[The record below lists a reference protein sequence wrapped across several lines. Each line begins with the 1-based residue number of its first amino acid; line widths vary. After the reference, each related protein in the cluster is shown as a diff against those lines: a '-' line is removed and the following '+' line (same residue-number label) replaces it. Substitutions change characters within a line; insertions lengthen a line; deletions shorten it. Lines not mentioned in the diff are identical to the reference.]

1 MALSPRPMS
10 TANADNSLTQA
21 ASPSLAEDSLA
32 LSNAVRPPAR
42 PSSNDNLVGTSGDD
56 SFIGGSGNDSFTG
69 GAGIDTVNYSSL
81 LSPITLTAGGVVKKA
96 GIGTD
101 TMSGVEVIVGAT
113 GLKNVID
120 GTVADPATQTTN
132 FRIDLSSQSLGV
144 EGIPG
149 LGALSFKVV
158 NFSDVIGTNNADT
171 IIGDRSNN
179 FLRGAGGNDI
189 LSGGAGDDIIVGGA
203 GADNLTLGSGRD
215 IVRFTSITDA
225 GDVINDF
232 SARDDNF
239 ELSAAAFGLPA
250 GRLQENNFAANV
262 NGLATAARA
271 QFVYDT
277 DEGKLFFD
285 ADGTG
290 SGQAT
295 LLATLVGVPALTVA
309 DFYLTA

>member
-1 MALSPRPMS
+1 MARSPRPMS
-10 TANADNSLTQA
+10 AANADNSPTQT
-21 ASPSLAEDSLA
+21 ASPSLAGGSLA
-32 LSNAVRPPAR
+32 PSNAGRPPAR

-56 SFIGGSGNDSFTG
+56 SFIGASGNDSFAG
-69 GAGIDTVNYSSL
+69 GAGIDTVSYSSL

-101 TMSGVEVIVGAT
+101 TMSGVEVILGAT

-120 GTVADPATQTTN
+120 GTVADPTTQTTN
-132 FRIDLSSQSLGV
+132 FRIDLSSQTLGV

-158 NFSDVIGTNNADT
+158 NFTDVIGTNNADT
-171 IIGDRSNN
+171 IIGDGSNN

-189 LSGGAGDDIIVGGA
+189 LSGGAGNDIIVGGS
-203 GADNLTLGSGRD
+203 GADDLTLGSGRD

-250 GRLQENNFAANV
+250 GRLQENNFAV
-262 NGLATAARA
+262 NINGVATAARA
-271 QFVYDT
+271 QIVYDT
-277 DEGKLFFD
+277 NEGKLFFD

-295 LLATLVGVPALTVA
+295 LLATLIGEPALTLA
-309 DFYLTA
+309 DFYLIA